1 MQKHFETELENL
13 KTNVIKVA
21 SIVDE
26 MVEQAFVAFETSD
39 LELCKKVRAR
49 DREVDAY
56 DNLINTQCETIL
68 ALFQPFAVDLRYLI
82 SAMMINHQ
90 LERCGDI
97 AVNIAQRTKHLTD
110 QQKLIQESEILTMGK
125 EARQMVKNAIDSF
138 INRDIELASTIGKK
152 DDIVDSY
159 NKSIFKFT
167 VEKMKSD
174 STLIEPAAHLLI
186 LSRHIE
192 RLADHATNIA
202 EDVIF
207 MINAEFVSH
216 KFKLNKTSTDLQ

>member
-1 MQKHFETELENL
+1 MQKYFETELGNL

-26 MVEQAFVAFETSD
+26 MVEQSFIALETSD
-39 LELCKKVRAR
+39 LELCKKIVAR

-56 DNLINTQCETIL
+56 DNLINTQCEIIL

-97 AVNIAQRTKHLTD
+97 AVNIAQRTKHLTN
-110 QQKLIQESEILTMGK
+110 QQKLIRESEILIMGK
-125 EARQMVKNAIDSF
+125 QARLMVKNSIDSF
-138 INRDIELASTIGKK
+138 INKDIELASTIGKQ
-152 DDIVDSY
+152 DDSVDAY
-159 NKSIFKFT
+159 NKSIFRFAI
-167 VEKMKSD
+167 EKMKFEP
-174 STLIEPAAHLLI
+174 TLIEPSAHLLI
-186 LSRHIE
+186 LSRQIE

-207 MINAEFVSH
+207 MINAEFVTH
-216 KFKLNKTSTDLQ
+216 KFKLNKFKGK

>member
-26 MVEQAFVAFETSD
+26 MVEQSFIALENSD
-39 LELCKKVRAR
+39 LELCKKIRTR

-97 AVNIAQRTKHLTD
+97 AVNVAQRTKHLTN
-110 QQKLIQESEILTMGK
+110 QQKLIRESEILTMGK
-125 EARQMVKNAIDSF
+125 EARLMVKDAIDSF
-138 INRDIELASTIGKK
+138 INRDIELASSIGKK
-152 DDIVDSY
+152 DDFVDSY
-159 NKSIFKFT
+159 NKKIFQYSI
-167 VEKMKSD
+167 EKMKSET
-174 STLIEPAAHLLI
+174 SLIEPAAHLLI

-216 KFKLNKTSTDLQ
+216 KFKLGK

>member
-1 MQKHFETELENL
+1 MQKHFETEFENL

-26 MVEQAFVAFETSD
+26 MVEQSFIALETSD
-39 LELCKKVRAR
+39 LELCKKILAR

-68 ALFQPFAVDLRYLI
+68 ALFQPFAFDLRYLI
-82 SAMMINHQ
+82 SAMRINNQ

-97 AVNIAQRTKHLTD
+97 AVNIAQRTKHLAN
-110 QQKLIQESEILTMGK
+110 QQKLLHESEVLTMSK
-125 EARQMVKNAIDSF
+125 KARQMLKDAIDSF
-138 INRDIELASTIGKK
+138 INKDIELASSIGKQ

-159 NKSIFKFT
+159 NKSIFNFS
-167 VEKMKSD
+167 VEKMKSEPV
-174 STLIEPAAHLLI
+174 LIEPCAHLLI

-207 MINAEFVSH
+207 MINAEFVTH
-216 KFKLNKTSTDLQ
+216 KFKFNKSKGD